1 MVAGLACDVATE
13 EGRAALLAAAE
24 RVFAGGHVHVLVNNV
39 GTNVRAKIE
48 DAAAAES
55 YDRLFR
61 TNVDSC
67 FHLCRAFGPRLAEAG
82 RVRLGG
88 ARVVNVA
95 SVAGLASSGTGE
107 CARVY

>member
-1 MVAGLACDVATE
+1 MACDVATE
-13 EGRAALLAAAE
+13 AGRAELLAAAE
-24 RVFAGGHVHVLVNNV
+24 RAFPAHVDVLVNNV
-39 GTNVRAKIE
+39 GTNVRAKVE
-48 DAAAAES
+48 AVTAAD

-67 FHLCRAFGPRLAEAG
+67 FHLTRAFGPRLAESG
-82 RVRLGG
+82 RPGG

-107 CARVY
+107 